1 MIVIIDFTIT
11 IMVMI
16 NDDDNYFKNNI
27 NNNDNNNDTKDQ
39 NILGLYLFMVHILHF
54 FSLIVTA
61 IMILFLLSS
70 AFDFTTEVP

>member
-16 NDDDNYFKNNI
+16 NNDDNYFKNNI

-39 NILGLYLFMVHILHF
+39 NTLGLYLFMVHILHF
-54 FSLIVTA
+54 FFSYRYCNH
-61 IMILFLLSS
+61 
-70 AFDFTTEVP
+70 DFVSFVFSV

>member
-1 MIVIIDFTIT
+1 MIVIIDFTIK

-39 NILGLYLFMVHILHF
+39 NTSGLYLFMVHILHF
-54 FSLIVTA
+54 FS
-61 IMILFLLSS
+61 SYRYCNY
-70 AFDFTTEVP
+70 DFVSFVFSV

>member
-1 MIVIIDFTIT
+1 MIVIIDCTIT

-39 NILGLYLFMVHILHF
+39 NTSGLFLFMVHIPHF